1 VFCFL
6 NKINAKNFFLNSFDE
21 ENIFFDEL
29 MSKHTS
35 FKIGGPCD
43 VLFLPKNIFE
53 LIKAIEF
60 CKKNF
65 INYFIVG
72 NGTNLL
78 VSDNGF
84 HGVIIKINKNM
95 SAINLNNL
103 SQQEISVESGFM
115 LAKLS
120 RVALE
125 NNLSGLEFA
134 CGIPGTIGG
143 AVCMNAGAYDSEIK
157 NILVSAKIL
166 CDNKIKIFSNR
177 ELKFTYRESIIKKNM
192 IVLSI
197 KIKLKNSCY
206 KEISQRMKDFTSKRI
221 NTQPINFPSAGSI
234 FKKIKNQSAG
244 KLIMNAGLAGFKIG
258 GAQISQ
264 KHCGFIINTNNA
276 TAQNVID
283 LITYITNKIKKTTNI
298 KLEPEIKFLN

>member
-1 VFCFL
+1 M